1 MSIDDTTRAAL
12 REMGLNAYE
21 IDAYLVLVSGGQ
33 LTAMEISELAGV
45 PYSKMYEVLNSLK
58 EKGWIKS
65 TESRP
70 FKYYPVPPL
79 EATRLT
85 RLRVENKY
93 VNLENTVAETLQP
106 LYEQRELVERP
117 EMIILR
123 GQQQMLTKLEDVL
136 KKASVE
142 IVVAAPEFAKPVISL
157 AEPLLGGSAIKKS
170 VKIKFMAAG
179 TKQDWAFI
187 KKFGGLG
194 ETRIRDH
201 MFGGGIIA
209 DGKEAMLFLG
219 EDKPTLVIW
228 SNHVGLVGFAREYFQ
243 FLWDSSANF

>member
-1 MSIDDTTRAAL
+1 MSGNEETRAAL

-21 IDAYLVLVSGGQ
+21 IDTYIVLLEGGQ
-33 LTAMEISELAGV
+33 MTAMEISDQARV

-70 FKYYPVPPL
+70 FEYYPVPPL
-79 EATRLT
+79 EATRFTKL
-85 RLRVENKY
+85 RLEDKY
-93 VNLENTVAETLQP
+93 VKWENTIADTLQP
-106 LYEQRELVERP
+106 LYEKREIVERP
-117 EMIILR
+117 DMLILR
-123 GQQQMLTKLEDVL
+123 GQQAVLNKIEDVF

-157 AEPLLGGSAIKKS
+157 AQPLLESGLKKNVI
-170 VKIKFMAAG
+170 VKLMAAG
-179 TKQDWAFI
+179 KKEDWLFV
-187 KKFGGLG
+187 KKFPSLA
-194 ETRIRDH
+194 EMRIRDH

-209 DGKEAMLFLG
+209 DGKEALLFLG

-243 FLWDSSANF
+243 FLWDSSSTV